1 MINPAQL
8 IHNWRVASAKLKAAK
23 AVELRWRMLIAIELF
38 PSVHRGTNTNGKLKL
53 IAKENYVLTKDND
66 ALTIAL
72 EKLTTEFPDVSVD
85 SLVSWGATL
94 SASAFEALPQAAQQ
108 ILADVLTIKP
118 ATPSLKY
125 AGEGDDE

>member
-1 MINPAQL
+1 MITPAQL
-8 IHNWRVASAKLKAAK
+8 IHNWRVAAAKLKAAK
-23 AVELRWRMLIAIELF
+23 AVELRWRMLIAMQLF

-66 ALTIAL
+66 AITIAL
-72 EKLTTEFPDVSVD
+72 EKLTKEFPDVAID
-85 SLVSWGATL
+85 SLVTWGATL
-94 SASAFEALPQAAQQ
+94 SASAFEALPEAAQQ

-125 AGEGDDE
+125 QGEGDDE